1 MKNRVNWGNGFSIGD
16 VDTRKASL
24 KSYIS
29 QTNEESVTFDT
40 FKTDVYIKWKLVY
53 SRICLRGEIFLFI
66 KKGHSITN
74 HCARQTFVTSPVLKK
89 PGK

>member
-1 MKNRVNWGNGFSIGD
+1 MKNWVNWGNGFSIGD
-16 VDTRKASL
+16 VDTRKVSL

-66 KKGHSITN
+66 KKEHSITN